1 VVEPSYI
8 EDTDQRQ
15 MYRVRNL
22 ATVVLV
28 VALTIILLW
37 ALSNTIDAIGAWWED
52 FFSTLRI

>member
-1 VVEPSYI
+1 VVESSYI

-15 MYRVRNL
+15 MYRVRHL

-28 VALTIILLW
+28 VALAIILLW
-37 ALSNTIDAIGAWWED
+37 ALSNTIDAIGAWWDD